1 MGQTKI
7 IEIFLENPNKDFQIR
22 GISRQFKIP
31 KTTVSYHISKLL
43 KKQLIKKQEKGVFPS
58 FRANTENPLYK
69 FHKKQ
74 EALRKITESG
84 LISYLEEECTPK
96 AIMLFGSFAKAE
108 YDEKSDIDLFIQ
120 AKETKVNLEK
130 FEKKLKHTINIIF
143 EPEIKKLSPELLN
156 NIVNGIKLSGFLK
169 IK

>member
-7 IEIFLENPNKDFQIR
+7 IRIFLENPNKHFQIR

-31 KTTVSYHISKLL
+31 KTTVSYHIGNLI
-43 KKQLIKKQEKGVFPS
+43 KKHLIKKQEKGIFPS
-58 FRANTENPLYK
+58 YRANTENPLYR
-69 FHKKQ
+69 FHKTQ

-84 LISYLEEECTPK
+84 LISYLEQECTPK

-108 YDEKSDIDLFIQ
+108 YDEKSDIDLFVQ

-130 FEKKLKHTINIIF
+130 FEKKLKHAINIIF
-143 EPEIKKLSPELLN
+143 EPEINKLSPELLN
-156 NIVNGIKLSGFLK
+156 NIINGIKLSGFLK

>member
-22 GISRQFKIP
+22 GISRQLKIP
-31 KTTVSYHISKLL
+31 KTTVSYHINKLI
-43 KKQLIKKQEKGVFPS
+43 KKQLIKKQKKGVFPS
-58 FRANTENPLYK
+58 FRANTENPLYR

-84 LISYLEEECTPK
+84 LIDYLEQECTPK
-96 AIMLFGSFAKAE
+96 TIMLFGSFAKAE
-108 YDEKSDIDLFIQ
+108 YNKKSDIDLFIQ

-143 EPEIKKLSPELLN
+143 EPEIKKLSHELLN
-156 NIVNGIKLSGFLK
+156 NIINGIKLSGFLK

>member
-31 KTTVSYHISKLL
+31 KTTVSYHINKLL
-43 KKQLIKKQEKGVFPS
+43 KKQLIKKQEKGIFPS
-58 FRANTENPLYK
+58 FRANTENQLYRL
-69 FHKKQ
+69 HKKH

-96 AIMLFGSFAKAE
+96 VIMLFGSFAKAE

-120 AKETKVNLEK
+120 SKETKVNLEK

-143 EPEIKKLSPELLN
+143 EPEINKLSPELLN

>member
-1 MGQTKI
+1 MGQTEI
-7 IEIFLENPNKDFQIR
+7 LEIFLENPNKEFHIR
-22 GISRQFKIP
+22 GISKQFKIP
-31 KTTVSYHISKLL
+31 KTTVSYHINKLL

-58 FRANTENPLYK
+58 FRANTENPLYR
-69 FHKKQ
+69 FYKKQ
-74 EALRKITESG
+74 EALRKIIESS
-84 LISYLEEECTPK
+84 LIDYLEQECTPK
-96 AIMLFGSFAKAE
+96 TIMLFGSFAKAE
-108 YDEKSDIDLFIQ
+108 YDKKSDIDIFVH

-130 FEKKLKHTINIIF
+130 FEKKLKHVINIIF